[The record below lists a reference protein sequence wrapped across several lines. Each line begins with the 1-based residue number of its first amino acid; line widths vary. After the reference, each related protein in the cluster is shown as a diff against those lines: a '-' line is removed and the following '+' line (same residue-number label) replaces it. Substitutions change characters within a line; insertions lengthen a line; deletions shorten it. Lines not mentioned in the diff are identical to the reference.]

1 MINDIMELFQSC
13 SNFNAYN
20 FVLKS
25 TFQRD
30 LKKYLENSTDILV
43 FRTHQMKFFIRCNT
57 LPLIDI
63 LCFHG
68 QWLWC
73 R

>member
-1 MINDIMELFQSC
+1 MDVTCMINDIMELFQSC

-30 LKKYLENSTDILV
+30 LKNILKIQQT
-43 FRTHQMKFFIRCNT
+43 F
-57 LPLIDI
+57 LSL
-63 LCFHG
+63 
-68 QWLWC
+68 
-73 R
+73 